1 MISKEKKIENE
12 KKLRLFLKL
21 NKKESNAGQVNIP
34 KDNKQSNLRPHNFGK
49 HWSCEFHFYKRGT
62 DVKNNS
68 TFTICCLYSC
78 KDLSN
83 DLQRE

>member
-34 KDNKQSNLRPHNFGK
+34 KDNK
-49 HWSCEFHFYKRGT
+49 
-62 DVKNNS
+62 
-68 TFTICCLYSC
+68 
-78 KDLSN
+78 
-83 DLQRE
+83 